1 MKKFFENPFVCF
13 IVLCAFFLASI
24 GSTAYLY
31 YFKKPLFGTVNIGLV
46 AMALPFVIDC
56 LKNMLS
62 HGGKKKEEEK
72 KTKK

>member
-1 MKKFFENPFVCF
+1 MKIKNPFVCF
-13 IVLCAFFLASI
+13 IVICVFILASI

-46 AMALPFVIDC
+46 AMALPFAIDC

-62 HGGKKKEEEK
+62 YSGKKKEEK
-72 KTKK
+72 KDKK